1 MAAYSCP
8 NCRQL
13 LHFETRVCPSCA
25 HPLGFAPIANGFL
38 HRDVRNGGVWCD
50 ASGATIPVRPCANT
64 RLGVCNWVVASDD
77 VQPLCLACRHNRT
90 IPDLGVAGVLE
101 RWTRIEDAKRR
112 VLHGLMRLG
121 LKLETKAQN
130 VHGLAFDF
138 LYDPAAEQG
147 YAPQHFTGHE
157 DGLITLN
164 LIEADDAQR
173 ERIRR
178 QMGEPYRTLVG
189 HFRHEI
195 GHYVWSRLIEF
206 GPDLIP
212 FRNLFGDER
221 ADYQAALQSHYA
233 TPPAAGWED
242 HYVSAYATMHPWE
255 DFAETFAHHSHIV
268 DTLATIGGFGTRLD
282 PMPAAA
288 PGTPDSVI
296 DFDPYSADTATLT
309 GRWIPF
315 AFAINEINRSMGQ
328 PDLYPFRLSPGV
340 VLKLDFINRLVAF
353 YAGRWAPGEAES
365 SDLKALVATLGQGV
379 ELGTR

>member
-1 MAAYSCP
+1 MAAYTCP
-8 NCRQL
+8 NCRQR
-13 LHFETRVCPSCA
+13 LHFESRVCPSCA

-38 HRDVRNGGVWCD
+38 HLDVADGAWRDANSAVV
-50 ASGATIPVRPCANT
+50 TVQPCANA
-64 RLGVCNWVVASDD
+64 RYGVCNWVVAVDD
-77 VQPLCLACRHNRT
+77 PQSMCLACRHNRV
-90 IPDLGVAGVLE
+90 IPDLAIAGVLE

-130 VHGLAFDF
+130 IHGLAFDF
-138 LYDPAAEQG
+138 LYDSSAEQG

-157 DGLITLN
+157 NGLITLN

-195 GHYVWSRLIEF
+195 GHYFWSRLVQF

-212 FRNLFGDER
+212 FRTLFGDER

-233 TPPAAGWED
+233 NPLRVGWED
-242 HYVSAYATMHPWE
+242 EYVSAYATMHPWE

-268 DTLATIGGFGTRLD
+268 DTLATIRGFGTRLD
-282 PMPAAA
+282 AMPAAA
-288 PGTPDSVI
+288 PGTPDSVV
-296 DFDPYSADTATLT
+296 DFDPYTADTATLT
-309 GRWIPF
+309 AHWIPF

-328 PDLYPFRLSPGV
+328 PDLYPFRLSSGV
-340 VLKLDFINRLVAF
+340 VLKLDFVNRLIAF
-353 YAGRWAPGEAES
+353 YAGRWAPGAAES
-365 SDLKALVATLGQGV
+365 GDLRALVATLGQGV
-379 ELGTR
+379 ELGGA

>member
-1 MAAYSCP
+1 MATYSCP
-8 NCRQL
+8 NCRHL

-38 HRDVRNGGVWCD
+38 HLDVQAGAWRD
-50 ASGATIPVRPCANT
+50 ASGATMQVQPCANT
-64 RLGVCNWVVASDD
+64 RYGVCNWVVASDD
-77 VQPLCLACRHNRT
+77 PQPMCLACRHNRT
-90 IPDLGVAGVLE
+90 IPDLAVMGVLE

-147 YAPQHFTGHE
+147 NAPQHFTGHD

-221 ADYQAALQSHYA
+221 ADYQAALQKHYN

-282 PMPAAA
+282 PMPAAVA
-288 PGTPDSVI
+288 GTPDSAI

-340 VLKLDFINRLVAF
+340 VLKLDFVNRLVAF
-353 YAGRWAPGEAES
+353 YAGRWAPGEAEA

-379 ELGTR
+379 ELGSG